1 MDTFLAT
8 LFILVCVLLIIV
20 VLLQKGRGGGLGSA
34 FGGLGSSAFG
44 TRVGD
49 VLTWV
54 TIILTAV
61 FLILAVLTSMQF
73 RPKADVVAT
82 PEFNPP
88 SARPYADNVYVKI
101 RTTTPKAKIYYTLDG
116 SEPTES
122 SDEYTG
128 RDVSLPIAGTD
139 GVTIKARAFK
149 TGWTPSSVASSYYG
163 PHWPAT
169 QPAPQAPATQPA
181 AQPRTQPATTGAA
194 AR

>member
-1 MDTFLAT
+1 MDTFLTT

-61 FLILAVLTSMQF
+61 FLLLAVLTSMQF
-73 RPKADVVAT
+73 RPKTGIVAT
-82 PEFNPP
+82 PQFSPP
-88 SARPYADNVYVKI
+88 SGKYTDNVYVSI
-101 RTTTPKAKIYYTLDG
+101 YCDTAKAKIYYTLDG
-116 SEPTES
+116 SEPTET

-128 RDVSLPIAGTD
+128 MVNLPIAGTE

-149 TGWTPSSVASSYYG
+149 PAWNPSDTASSYYG
-163 PHWPAT
+163 PNWKASTQPAEEPAAAPPAT
-169 QPAPQAPATQPA
+169 QPIST
-181 AQPRTQPATTGAA
+181 RPATTGPAT
-194 AR
+194 R

>member
-73 RPKADVVAT
+73 RPKAGVVVT

-88 SARPYADNVYVKI
+88 SARPYTDNVFVKI
-101 RTTTPKAKIYYTLDG
+101 RSATPKAKIHYTLDG

-128 RDVSLPIAGTD
+128 RDVNLPIAGTE
-139 GVTIKARAFK
+139 GVTIKARAFRS
-149 TGWTPSSVASSYYG
+149 GWKPSEIASSYYG

-169 QPAPQAPATQPA
+169 QPAATRPQS
-181 AQPRTQPATTGAA
+181 QPATTGAA